1 MYSDEDLNQAVA
13 RGVLTSQSVM
23 AFRHFMEQ
31 SRKQYRQDEENF
43 RLITGFNDIFVVIAC
58 ALVLAS
64 IAWLT
69 QHTGHFAGSLA
80 FSAVAWGLSEF
91 FVRRRRMALP
101 AIGLLLA
108 FLGGL
113 FATPLLMASTPQPE
127 WFMLSGLLTAVGCW
141 LHWRRFQVPVTVAA
155 GVAGAGFAVFAMLA
169 ANRMISLDWIEEAL
183 FACGLLVFAV
193 AMYWDSS
200 DKERITRRSDVA
212 FWLHLLAAP
221 LLVHPI
227 FSALGILSGQAD
239 MGSMLIVLAVYLV
252 LGLVS
257 IAVDRR
263 ALMVSALGYV
273 IYALSNLFD
282 TFGMVQANFAMT
294 GLVIGSALLLLS
306 AFWHQTR
313 LQVVSCLPQAVRQRL
328 PISH

>member
-1 MYSDEDLNQAVA
+1 MYSDEDLNQAVSK
-13 RGVLTSQSVM
+13 GVLTSQSVT
-23 AFRHFMEQ
+23 AFRQFVEQ
-31 SRKQYRQDEENF
+31 SKKQYRQDEENF

-64 IAWLT
+64 IGWLT

-80 FSAVAWGLSEF
+80 FSAAAWGLAEF
-91 FVRRRRMALP
+91 FVLRRRMALP

-113 FATPLLMASTPQPE
+113 FATPLMMASTPHPQ
-127 WFMLSGLLTAVGCW
+127 WFMLSGLLTAIGGW
-141 LHWRRFQVPVTVAA
+141 LHWRRFHVPVTVAA

-169 ANRMISLDWIEEAL
+169 ANRMISPDWIEAAL

-227 FSALGILSGQAD
+227 FSALGILSGSAD
-239 MGSMLIVLAVYLV
+239 LNSMVIVLAVYLV

-294 GLVIGSALLLLS
+294 GLVIGSVLLLLS
-306 AFWHQTR
+306 AFWHQAR
-313 LQVVSCLPQAVRQRL
+313 QVVVNVLPLPLRSHL
-328 PISH
+328 PISQ